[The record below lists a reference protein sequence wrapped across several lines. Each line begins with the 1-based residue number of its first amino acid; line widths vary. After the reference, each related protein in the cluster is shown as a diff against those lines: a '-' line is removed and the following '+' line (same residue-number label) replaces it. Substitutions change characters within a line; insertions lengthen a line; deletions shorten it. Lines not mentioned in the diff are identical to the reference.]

1 MTQELE
7 TRITEL
13 EMTVTHQE
21 RTISELSD
29 VVAEQWA
36 RIEALQRELTRLDET
51 KADAEPEDEANRR
64 PPHY

>member
-7 TRITEL
+7 ARITEL

-29 VVAEQWA
+29 VVAEQWT
-36 RIEALQRELTRLDET
+36 RIEVLMRELTRLDET

>member
-1 MTQELE
+1 MSNDLE
-7 TRITEL
+7 ARIMEL

-29 VVAEQWA
+29 VVAEQWSQ
-36 RIEALQRELTRLDET
+36 IEALKREMTRLEET
-51 KADAEPEDEANRR
+51 KADVDPDDEADRR

>member
-1 MTQELE
+1 MSKELDI
-7 TRITEL
+7 RITEL

-29 VVAEQWA
+29 VVAEQWSI
-36 RIEALQRELTRLDET
+36 IEMLKRELTRLDET
-51 KADAEPEDEANRR
+51 KADAEPEDEANRP

>member
-1 MTQELE
+1 MSKELDL
-7 TRITEL
+7 RITEL

-29 VVAEQWA
+29 VVAEQWSI
-36 RIEALQRELTRLDET
+36 IEVLKRELTRLDET
-51 KADAEPEDEANRR
+51 KADAEPEDEANRP

>member
-1 MTQELE
+1 MTKDLE
-7 TRITEL
+7 ARITEL

-21 RTISELSD
+21 RTIGELSD

-36 RIEALQRELTRLDET
+36 RIEGLQRELARLEET
-51 KADAEPEDEANRR
+51 KADAADDDVADQA

>member
-36 RIEALQRELTRLDET
+36 RIEALQRGLTRLDET
-51 KADAEPEDEANRR
+51 KADAEPEDEADRR

>member
-1 MTQELE
+1 MSTELE
-7 TRITEL
+7 IRITEL

-29 VVAEQWA
+29 VVAEQWSL
-36 RIEALQRELTRLDET
+36 IETLKRELTRLDET
-51 KADAEPEDEANRR
+51 KADVEPADEANRP

>member
-1 MTQELE
+1 MSKELDI
-7 TRITEL
+7 RIAEL
-13 EMTVTHQE
+13 EMAVTHQE

-29 VVAEQWA
+29 VVAEQWSI
-36 RIEALQRELTRLDET
+36 IEMLKRELTRLDET

>member
-1 MTQELE
+1 MSKELDI
-7 TRITEL
+7 RITEL
-13 EMTVTHQE
+13 EMTITHQE

-29 VVAEQWA
+29 VVAEQWSI
-36 RIEALQRELTRLDET
+36 IEMLKRELTRLDET